1 MLSLT
6 WMLRYLW
13 TRYSYFSWSET
24 HFCIFRTTE
33 RFPVLFTE
41 KEIYNKDMSCC
52 EHRSLRTVLDNSYN
66 YYLLS
71 AGVAMGFGVTS
82 LPASGIPSGLLAS
95 RRKYKE
101 HFKYPFF
108 TLHIVLFI
116 IQCYFLSWLKIKIF
130 FLFDVYTITK
140 PKKQVSIKNNWEK
153 LGTFHLVHLNI
164 ALVLRDIAKYLIV
177 RDSRFLAALN

>member
-1 MLSLT
+1 MRSSVNFFTPIFEMGKKTIRVLIAVSMLSLT
-6 WMLRYLW
+6 CMLRYLW
-13 TRYSYFSWSET
+13 TRYSYFSRSET

-52 EHRSLRTVLDNSYN
+52 EHSSLRTVVDNSYN
-66 YYLLS
+66 TYLLS
-71 AGVAMGFGVTS
+71 ADVAVGFGVTS

-101 HFKYPFF
+101 HIKHF

-116 IQCYFLSWLKIKIF
+116 IQCFLS
-130 FLFDVYTITK
+130 
-140 PKKQVSIKNNWEK
+140 
-153 LGTFHLVHLNI
+153 
-164 ALVLRDIAKYLIV
+164 
-177 RDSRFLAALN
+177 